1 MGRGKRKIHGG
12 VYSSSGEVV
21 RNRLVRLEGA
31 GPGCCQ
37 LLQAHSFISN
47 MALSPDLSHKYFQ
60 KPGICLQGLQ
70 LGKIS
75 QGSLFP
81 GQQVHSA
88 VETFTA
94 LCLSAGHHNPQ
105 DGFHPQQLPRLF
117 GTGNAGNLPPSRV
130 LVIRA
135 EHLSEGLSTAQTW
148 GLDSPE
154 RKGARGLE
162 PAG

>member
-1 MGRGKRKIHGG
+1 
-12 VYSSSGEVV
+12 
-21 RNRLVRLEGA
+21 
-31 GPGCCQ
+31 
-37 LLQAHSFISN
+37 
-47 MALSPDLSHKYFQ
+47 MALSPDLLHKYFQ

-75 QGSLFP
+75 QGSIFP
-81 GQQVHSA
+81 GQQVHYA
-88 VETFTA
+88 VERFTA

-105 DGFHPQQLPRLF
+105 DGFYPQQLPGLKPAPRQ
-117 GTGNAGNLPPSRV
+117 GWA

-135 EHLSEGLSTAQTW
+135 EHLYKGLSTAQTW
-148 GLDSPE
+148 GLGSPV